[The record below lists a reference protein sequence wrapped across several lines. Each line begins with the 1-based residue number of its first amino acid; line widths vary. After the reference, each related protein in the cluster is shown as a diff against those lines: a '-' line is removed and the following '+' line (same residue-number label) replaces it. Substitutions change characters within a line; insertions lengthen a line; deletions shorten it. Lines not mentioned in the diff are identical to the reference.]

1 MSPIPSGDV
10 KPCPKYSQTG
20 DDRNLGAASSEP
32 TSALT
37 MAGGAAVSAAM
48 MLSFAA
54 RRLCLALIFAGL
66 PLAAMAAEE
75 KRLHVYNWSDYI
87 APDTLANFTRETGI
101 EVTYDVY
108 DGNEVLEAKLLA
120 GHSGYDVVVPSASP
134 YMARQIAAGAY
145 LPLDKAKLPNLK
157 NLDPQLLASAAT
169 TDPGNAHGV
178 PYLWSVTGIGFN
190 SALLDRALGEA
201 VPRDSLALLFD
212 PSYAQKLA
220 SCGIALLDTPQ
231 EVVPAA
237 FAYLGLDPKS
247 RKTAELD
254 RAIALVDKLRPY
266 VRKFH
271 SSQYINDLATG
282 DICIALGYSGDV
294 IQARNR
300 AREAESP
307 VEIAFRVP
315 REGAQMSIDML
326 GIPADAPH
334 PDNAHAFIDY
344 ILRPEVI
351 AAISNAVSYPNPNL
365 DATPLVDPEIR
376 GDPGIYPPESVKRFL
391 YIDLPAP
398 RAYERARTRAW
409 SRMKSGC

>member
-1 MSPIPSGDV
+1 M
-10 KPCPKYSQTG
+10 
-20 DDRNLGAASSEP
+20 A
-32 TSALT
+32 ALT
-37 MAGGAAVSAAM
+37 IAKAAAVCVAM
-48 MLSFAA
+48 MLSAAA
-54 RRLCLALIFAGL
+54 RALCLALVFAGL
-66 PLAAMAAEE
+66 PHVAAAEE

-87 APDTLANFTRETGI
+87 APDTITTFTKETGI
-101 EVTYDVY
+101 DVTYDVY

-120 GHSGYDVVVPSASP
+120 GHSGYDIVVPSASP

-145 LPLDKAKLPNLK
+145 RELDKAKLPNLK
-157 NLDPQLLASAAT
+157 NLDPQILSLAAT
-169 TDPGNAHGV
+169 ADPGNAHGV
-178 PYLWSVTGIGFN
+178 PYLWSVTGIGYN
-190 SALLDRALGEA
+190 TALLDRMLGPDA
-201 VPRDSLALLFD
+201 PRDSFALLFD
-212 PSYAQKLA
+212 PAFAQKLA
-220 SCGIALLDTPQ
+220 GCGIALLDTPQ

-237 FAYLGLDPKS
+237 LAYLGRDPKS
-247 RKTAELD
+247 HSDADLSD
-254 RAIALVDKLRPY
+254 ALALINSVRPY

-282 DICIALGYSGDV
+282 DLCIALGYSGDV

-334 PDNAHAFIDY
+334 PDNAHLFINY
-344 ILRPEVI
+344 ILRPEII

-365 DATPLVDPEIR
+365 AATPLVDAEIR
-376 GDPGIYPPESVKRFL
+376 DDPGIYPPESVKGLL

-398 RAYERARTRAW
+398 RIYERARTRAW
-409 SRMKSGC
+409 TRMKSGC

>member
-1 MSPIPSGDV
+1 
-10 KPCPKYSQTG
+10 
-20 DDRNLGAASSEP
+20 
-32 TSALT
+32 

-48 MLSFAA
+48 MLSSAA
-54 RRLCLALIFAGL
+54 RRVCLALALAGL

-87 APDTLANFTRETGI
+87 APGTLANFTMETGI

-120 GHSGYDVVVPSASP
+120 GHSGYDLVVPSASP
-134 YMARQIAAGAY
+134 FMARQIAAGAY

-157 NLDPQLLASAAT
+157 NLDTQLLASAAT
-169 TDPGNAHGV
+169 ADPGNAHGV

-190 SALLDRALGEA
+190 SALLDRALGAA

-212 PSYAQKLA
+212 PDYARRLA
-220 SCGIALLDTPQ
+220 PCGIALLDTPQ

-247 RKTAELD
+247 RDTADLD
-254 RAIALVDKLRPY
+254 RAIALIDTLRPY

-365 DATPLVDPEIR
+365 AATPLVDPEIR
-376 GDPGIYPPESVKRFL
+376 DDPGIYPPDSVKRLL

>member
-1 MSPIPSGDV
+1 MGLPPI
-10 KPCPKYSQTG
+10 
-20 DDRNLGAASSEP
+20 
-32 TSALT
+32 
-37 MAGGAAVSAAM
+37 
-48 MLSFAA
+48 A
-54 RRLCLALIFAGL
+54 RRLGLALVFAAL
-66 PLAAMAAEE
+66 PLLAAGAEE
-75 KRLHVYNWSDYI
+75 PLLHVYNWSDYI
-87 APDTLANFTRETGI
+87 APETIANFTKETGI

-120 GHSGYDVVVPSASP
+120 GHSGYDIVVPSASP
-134 YMARQIAAGAY
+134 FMARQIAAGAY
-145 LPLDKAKLPNLK
+145 RVLDKTRLPNLK
-157 NLDPQLLASAAT
+157 NLDPQILAFAAAA
-169 TDPGNAHGV
+169 DPGNAHGV
-178 PYLWSVTGIGFN
+178 PYLWSVTGIGTN
-190 SALLDRALGEA
+190 TALLDRALGGTA
-201 VPRDSLALLFD
+201 PRDSLALLLD
-212 PSYAQKLA
+212 PAYAEKLA

-231 EVVPAA
+231 EVVPAVL
-237 FAYLGLDPKS
+237 AYLGRDPKS
-247 RKTAELD
+247 HEAADLAA
-254 RAIALVDKLRPY
+254 AIALVDRVRPY

-344 ILRPEVI
+344 ILRPDVI

-365 DATPLVDPEIR
+365 AATPLVATEIR
-376 GDPGIYPPESVKRFL
+376 DDPGIYPPETVRRL
-391 YIDLPAP
+391 MYIDLPAP